1 MPFVQPMGV
10 SVGSRPNNV
19 KSIINS
25 FNNPPPKQ
33 KPEAE
38 KSCQVKNNWAKNAD
52 DSIHIFTKTWQ
63 PIGVSVHSVVVFV
76 HDIVEHCEKY
86 QPLFVLFA
94 GKGIEVQSFDLPGFG
109 ETGAR
114 ADALGITGGYNVLLK
129 EIDNALDRALTT
141 RPSKP
146 IFLMGHG
153 MGGALVLNYVCGL
166 GQRITSLAGIMVSSP
181 YLKPAISGAGTRFP
195 STYNRLGKWYPN
207 ISVSFQVS
215 PQELTRDHAEQERH
229 HGDGLIR
236 DSVSLRCL
244 GDMIYQ
250 GQKMLKKRWK
260 QFPPALPTLLLHGTD
275 DPICSYQATS
285 TLNTILQKLEP
296 TNLKFKS
303 WKGNKHDP
311 HWDLDA
317 DAVRSEYIH
326 WIRNIS
332 RNYVKPPLE
341 AEMVR
346 TDTLKVAKPTA
357 SLGQRG
363 KRTATTTKTTAD
375 PQSEA
380 SPSNS
385 KGKQP
390 TTSDSQQP
398 AVPTTPSSA
407 SAAEP
412 EAIQDLAGLRR
423 QQELKLQRAMEKR
436 QEYNLLSNGKGTA
449 AADDHHKPVVAG
461 STAASEVSGAP
472 EATSDTDL
480 QKLPSPAACPDSGAN
495 ATEKIPTVAAT
506 ATVSASETEDDMA
519 PGVTTELT
527 TAADRSASAP
537 NLADTTAGATIH
549 LTTPHGAE
557 QSASAPNL
565 ANTPAGTTIHLTTP
579 PRAEQS
585 ASAPNLADTTAGAT
599 ILLTAPPRAE
609 QSASAPNLADTTAG
623 ATILL
628 TTPPRADQSASAP
641 HLADTAAGAT
651 MDTRVA
657 EADLA
662 KQVVAVLPEVS
673 TIPVVTDEANSS
685 SGAPVREEARENDD
699 NDKDTDRE
707 ETLYPVAEQRAER
720 QEPAIP
726 DLAAV
731 VHAATT
737 TPSATTATTSTAVT
751 TTAAIMTDSNAAKNT
766 NLRDSREEQ

>member
-1 MPFVQPMGV
+1 MQARQEMPFVQPMGV
-10 SVGSRPNNV
+10 SMGSRPNNV

-25 FNNPPPKQ
+25 FNNPTPKP

-38 KSCQVKNNWAKNAD
+38 KSCQVKNNWASSAD

-76 HDIVEHCEKY
+76 HDIVEHCERY

-114 ADALGITGGYNVLLK
+114 ANALGVTGGYDALLK

-166 GQRITSLAGIMVSSP
+166 GQRVTSLAGIMVSSP
-181 YLKPAISGAGTRFP
+181 YLKPAIRGAGTRFP

-207 ISVSFQVS
+207 INVSFQVL

-250 GQKMLKKRWK
+250 GQKILKKRWK

-275 DPICSYQATS
+275 DPICSYQATA
-285 TLNTILQKLEP
+285 TLNTILQKLEL

-303 WKGNKHDP
+303 WKGNRHDP

-332 RNYVKPPLE
+332 RNYVKPPVE
-341 AEMVR
+341 PEMVHS
-346 TDTLKVAKPTA
+346 DSLKSAKTTA
-357 SLGQRG
+357 SNILRG
-363 KRTATTTKTTAD
+363 KRAAGEDGTTTTATAQQKD
-375 PQSEA
+375 S
-380 SPSNS
+380 SPPNS
-385 KGKQP
+385 KGKSSVKDKRP
-390 TTSDSQQP
+390 STNDSEPDVATTLSG
-398 AVPTTPSSA
+398 A

-436 QEYNLLSNGKGTA
+436 QEYNLLSNEKSA
-449 AADDHHKPVVAG
+449 AADGKAVSGD
-461 STAASEVSGAP
+461 TAASEAPVP
-472 EATSDTDL
+472 EAISGTDQKNSLTSSSPSLPADTDDGAKTDATEESSTMVTSDSDPTSKDDAAAAANDL
-480 QKLPSPAACPDSGAN
+480 RTTAN
-495 ATEKIPTVAAT
+495 A
-506 ATVSASETEDDMA
+506 
-519 PGVTTELT
+519 
-527 TAADRSASAP
+527 ASAA
-537 NLADTTAGATIH
+537 NLADPAAASTLDSESENVAAAAATD
-549 LTTPHGAE
+549 LTTTTGVDHTL
-557 QSASAPNL
+557 L
-565 ANTPAGTTIHLTTP
+565 A
-579 PRAEQS
+579 
-585 ASAPNLADTTAGAT
+585 AD
-599 ILLTAPPRAE
+599 P
-609 QSASAPNLADTTAG
+609 
-623 ATILL
+623 
-628 TTPPRADQSASAP
+628 
-641 HLADTAAGAT
+641 ADTAVSALMDAIAAEMAPASRETAIEPDSSAITAVTIDTLDPSVTVAT
-651 MDTRVA
+651 EEACVNNTDKKTDTQAVRSVTEQHTET
-657 EADLA
+657 EAPSVSDLNA
-662 KQVVAVLPEVS
+662 VAV
-673 TIPVVTDEANSS
+673 
-685 SGAPVREEARENDD
+685 
-699 NDKDTDRE
+699 
-707 ETLYPVAEQRAER
+707 PVATSTVV
-720 QEPAIP
+720 PT
-726 DLAAV
+726 AAPTTDST
-731 VHAATT
+731 AATT
-737 TPSATTATTSTAVT
+737 TTDSSATFTVDSAAATTAHA
-751 TTAAIMTDSNAAKNT
+751 TAAENT
-766 NLRDSREEQ
+766 NIHVS

>member
-38 KSCQVKNNWAKNAD
+38 KSCQVKNNWAKSAD

-114 ADALGITGGYNVLLK
+114 ADALGITGGYSVLLK

-181 YLKPAISGAGTRFP
+181 YLRPAISGAGTRFP

-341 AEMVR
+341 AETVH

-363 KRTATTTKTTAD
+363 KRTKTTTKTTTD
-375 PQSEA
+375 PQSDA

-390 TTSDSQQP
+390 STSDSQQP

-436 QEYNLLSNGKGTA
+436 QEYNLLSNGKSTA
-449 AADDHHKPVVAG
+449 AADHHKPLVAG

-472 EATSDTDL
+472 EATSETDS
-480 QKLPSPAACPDSGAN
+480 QKPPSPVASPDSGAN

-506 ATVSASETEDDMA
+506 ASVSASETENDTA
-519 PGVTTELT
+519 PGVTNELT
-527 TAADRSASAP
+527 TAAGADRSASAP

-549 LTTPHGAE
+549 LTTPPRAE

-565 ANTPAGTTIHLTTP
+565 ADTAAGTTIHLTPPPRADQSASAPNLADTAAGTTIHLTTP
-579 PRAEQS
+579 PRAEQSASAPNLADTAAGTTIHLTIPPRADQS

-628 TTPPRADQSASAP
+628 KTPPRADQSASAP
-641 HLADTAAGAT
+641 NLADTTTGAT

-657 EADLA
+657 EADLV

-673 TIPVVTDEANSS
+673 TIPAVTDDAN
-685 SGAPVREEARENDD
+685 
-699 NDKDTDRE
+699 
-707 ETLYPVAEQRAER
+707 
-720 QEPAIP
+720 
-726 DLAAV
+726 
-731 VHAATT
+731 
-737 TPSATTATTSTAVT
+737 TSTESY
-751 TTAAIMTDSNAAKNT
+751 AIDYF
-766 NLRDSREEQ
+766 